1 VKRRISM
8 GEHDSRPRDRTRKN
22 RPEERL

>member
-8 GEHDSRPRDRTRKN
+8 GEHDSRPRGRTRKN